1 MQNLFSKNLIA
12 LNYNATSKEDVIR
25 KMANMLNENG
35 YLNDMEAFIKEIKE
49 REEINGTGIEEHIAM
64 PHAKVISLK
73 TWNCYFKS
81 CWQWI

>member
-35 YLNDMEAFIKEIKE
+35 YLNDMEAFIKEIKKE
-49 REEINGTGIEEHIAM
+49 KKLTEQA
-64 PHAKVISLK
+64 LK
-73 TWNCYFKS
+73 NT
-81 CWQWI
+81 